1 MTKFLRISALIL
13 AALLIMTGGTMLLS
27 YAANIRTQ
35 HRADELLKIVRQW
48 RLNETTF
55 SDTQPVR
62 ISYKARK
69 DPSGSV
75 TGSPSEQTYNI
86 VIGND
91 VLEATRI
98 KYPKVWRFGFKPSG
112 VLVVLRYR
120 DEKLSYVSYSF
131 GTPVRV
137 GSGAIVELVGETRV
151 QQDSR
156 SGINGNYSVGY
167 YLRPSPI
174 VANASELG
182 LAATITP
189 RATDEEYN
197 AAFNLDLSCVSTIR
211 GCQAL
216 CQIMPSVWREA
227 HRRYQ
232 NKEISLP
239 QEELENPICVSIT
252 P

>member
-1 MTKFLRISALIL
+1 M
-13 AALLIMTGGTMLLS
+13 AALLIMTGGAVLVS
-27 YAANIRTQ
+27 YAANIRTRHQ
-35 HRADELLKIVRQW
+35 ADALLKIVRQW
-48 RLNETTF
+48 RLDETTF

-62 ISYKARK
+62 TSYKATK
-69 DPSGSV
+69 NLSGLV
-75 TGSPSEQTYNI
+75 TGSPSERTYNI

-98 KYPKVWRFGFKPSG
+98 KYPKLWRLGFKPSG
-112 VLVVLRYR
+112 VLVVFRYR

-131 GTPVRV
+131 GTPVLV
-137 GSGAIVELVGETRV
+137 GSGAMVELVGETRV
-151 QQDSR
+151 QQDTR
-156 SGINGNYSVGY
+156 SGINENYSVGY
-167 YLRPSPI
+167 YMRPSPI
-174 VANASELG
+174 VANASEFG
-182 LAATITP
+182 LAATTTP
-189 RATDEEYN
+189 RATDEEHN
-197 AAFNLDLSCVSTIR
+197 AAFDLDLSCVSTIR